1 MHRRLLNFV
10 AIVAGSFVVVACTPL
25 PPAGEAVSSAPEL
38 TTCEDPRPQVC
49 TLQYQPVCGF
59 SSADE
64 FKTYSNA
71 CSACSDEIVT
81 GHRPGA
87 CE

>member
-1 MHRRLLNFV
+1 MHRRVGKFV
-10 AIVAGSFVVVACTPL
+10 FIVAGSFVAVACASV
-25 PPAGEAVSSAPEL
+25 PPAGEAVSSVPGL
-38 TTCEDPRPQVC
+38 TACEDPRPQVC

-59 SSADE
+59 ASAGE

-71 CSACSDEIVT
+71 CSACSDQKVT

>member
-1 MHRRLLNFV
+1 MYRRVWKFV
-10 AIVAGSFVVVACTPL
+10 SIVVGGCVVVACTPV
-25 PPAGEAVSSAPEL
+25 PPAGEAATSGAEL

-59 SSADE
+59 ASADK

-71 CSACSDEIVT
+71 CSACSDQAVSR
-81 GHRPGA
+81 HRPGA

>member
-1 MHRRLLNFV
+1 MHRRVWKFV
-10 AIVAGSFVVVACTPL
+10 SIVAGSFVVVACTPV
-25 PPAGEAVSSAPEL
+25 PPAGEAVSLAPAL

-49 TLQYQPVCGF
+49 TLQFQPVCGF